1 MTSWSTETC
10 TIRKKLIAAAGECDP
25 GRGFER
31 VADARDETRT
41 NARVSFHPRHKSTF
55 ESIKDGPSRVSPRVC
70 DRLLL
75 RFGWRVSRS
84 AFVSRRVGRF
94 HRALHPNP
102 KPEPNLARSRSKAG
116 IFPAAPR
123 RRAARLI
130 LSREPPRVGECFSE
144 GRAGSRRGG
153 RRRVSGPERPRLG
166 VAPSGPAADSAGSV
180 TVRGHRA
187 DSPRAPDVTSGRE
200 GKKTKKTVARTERS
214 GPGRLGEGRR
224 RRSSVAPGKNPS
236 RPHARLHARTPLS

>member
-1 MTSWSTETC
+1 M
-10 TIRKKLIAAAGECDP
+10 RAVAFRGAGSNASP
-25 GRGFER
+25 TRARRGRTRASLFTR
-31 VADARDETRT
+31 VTKVSYFRT
-41 NARVSFHPRHKSTF
+41 L
-55 ESIKDGPSRVSPRVC
+55 ESILKDGPSRVSPRVC

-94 HRALHPNP
+94 HRASNSNP

-123 RRAARLI
+123 RRAARLF

-166 VAPSGPAADSAGSV
+166 VAPPGPAADSAGSV

-187 DSPRAPDVTSGRE
+187 DSPRAPDITSGRE
-200 GKKTKKTVARTERS
+200 GRKNKKKRSREHS
-214 GPGRLGEGRR
+214 GPGRLGRR